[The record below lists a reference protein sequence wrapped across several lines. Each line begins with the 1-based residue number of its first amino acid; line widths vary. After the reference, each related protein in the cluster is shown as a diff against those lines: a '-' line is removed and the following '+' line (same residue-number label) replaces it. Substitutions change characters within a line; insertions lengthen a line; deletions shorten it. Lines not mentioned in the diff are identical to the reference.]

1 MTTIMWTWFA
11 GHGVHSNQSSPQTS
25 SFQEA
30 NYAHWQRTYYKQV
43 YDHHTTVS
51 NVIFFFFFFKCLSF
65 ILIRCSEAWI
75 AALYVTGAICLVDN
89 M

>member
-1 MTTIMWTWFA
+1 M
-11 GHGVHSNQSSPQTS
+11 H
-25 SFQEA
+25 
-30 NYAHWQRTYYKQV
+30 KQV
-43 YDHHTTVS
+43 YDHHATVS
-51 NVIFFFFFFKCLSF
+51 NVIFFFSFFTCLSF